1 MLTKLKQKIIAN
13 KSSLFKIAIFLWL
26 YFIFSD
32 FSFAN
37 TNTPPNTQTDVSS
50 ETVETFIKFTSWV
63 ASIIAVLL
71 WLLTYLTTIFLSPE
85 WTNGSIFGM
94 TEYLKWI
101 WILVSNFVYFTFA
114 FILIYVAFA
123 NIVWTSNNNLQIKQ
137 ALPKFIV
144 WILIVPFSWFLVQFM
159 VSISSILTVASM
171 NLPFEA
177 FKNYETTMSTV
188 KVPTKCTINL
198 WVLWR
203 SEWDTSKWWW
213 WDPTSNQ
220 IFKCDGQEKELSVL
234 MKTDKAADGI
244 FWIMTMYTYWLLN
257 IEWLDKLTEG
267 QLRDYIKTI
276 WDIVVKVVFDLIFVI
291 IYALLMIALWLAL
304 MIRWIRL
311 WIYMMLSPLFGLMYF
326 FGKEKDWF
334 FQKFNITEFLWLVMV
349 PVYTMLA
356 LSFWMLFIYVT
367 WQWLAKTWW
376 SDEIKVDGNKIMIT
390 DQAELEIK
398 WAIATDENITELA
411 KTIWWWA
418 LWIVWALI
426 LKIFWV
432 VILWWTVMAALK
444 QSKITESIIAPIAN
458 FWEQV
463 WKLWTALPQY
473 VPIFPG
479 WQSLKWLEQIPSIIT
494 WWLNSKLW
502 EQRNRAADFLW
513 FSDASTALKE
523 TAIDLKKLA
532 DRWNLTEKERIWSM
546 ERLLNTINSQNL
558 MTTESKESLVNL
570 WKINGLSLN
579 ASKITTKSDYYK
591 ALSDIDEK
599 LAIIDWW
606 RRKRTAEDFS
616 SLIENSWTVIPPK
629 SDSDTNNLW
638 NTQQSQVININ
649 LANKQISLP
658 TAWNWNSYQV
668 SDAWNIA
675 NSIKSSLWVKG
686 DWTKLTVAE
695 NEITTVLNWKGIS
708 NDIINEIIKE
718 LRNDWRIS

>member
-13 KSSLFKIAIFLWL
+13 KSFLFKIAIFLWL

-32 FSFAN
+32 FSFAD

-234 MKTDKAADGI
+234 MRTDKAADGI

-463 WKLWTALPQY
+463 WKLWATLPQY

-479 WQSLKWLEQIPSIIT
+479 GQSLKSLETAWNNLDSSLRWAFWVQDRSENFLKSIGLQKDDFSKALDVIKTLPSLGQNKQSNDQWYKSVKELLNAHGEAAFKRT
-494 WWLNSKLW
+494 EFQEVLKMWWIDNSKVKNIQDL
-502 EQRNRAADFLW
+502 
-513 FSDASTALKE
+513 ST
-523 TAIDLKKLA
+523 KLA
-532 DRWNLTEKERIWSM
+532 EMWRDGNKYSFWSNRDSIEKELRWIWTAAIPKDTDTS
-546 ERLLNTINSQNL
+546 
-558 MTTESKESLVNL
+558 ES
-570 WKINGLSLN
+570 
-579 ASKITTKSDYYK
+579 D
-591 ALSDIDEK
+591 
-599 LAIIDWW
+599 
-606 RRKRTAEDFS
+606 
-616 SLIENSWTVIPPK
+616 
-629 SDSDTNNLW
+629 NNNIW

-658 TAWNWNSYQV
+658 AAWNWNSYQV

>member
-13 KSSLFKIAIFLWL
+13 KSSLFKIAIFLGL

-71 WLLTYLTTIFLSPE
+71 GLLTYLTTIFLSPE

-94 TEYLKWI
+94 TEYLKGI

-123 NIVWTSNNNLQIKQ
+123 NIVGTSNNNLQIKQ

-144 WILIVPFSWFLVQFM
+144 GILIVPFSWFLVQFM

-198 WVLWR
+198 GVLGR
-203 SEWDTSKWWW
+203 SEGDTSKGGGG
-213 WDPTSNQ
+213 DPTSNQ

-244 FWIMTMYTYWLLN
+244 FGIMTMYTYGLLN
-257 IEWLDKLTEG
+257 IEGLDKLTEG

-276 WDIVVKVVFDLIFVI
+276 GDIVVKVVFDLIFVI
-291 IYALLMIALWLAL
+291 IYALLMIALGLAL
-304 MIRWIRL
+304 MIRGIRL

-326 FGKEKDWF
+326 FGKEKDGF
-334 FQKFNITEFLWLVMV
+334 FQKFNITEFLGLVMV

-356 LSFWMLFIYVT
+356 LSFGMLFIYVT
-367 WQWLAKTWW
+367 GQGLAKTGG

-398 WAIATDENITELA
+398 GAIATDENITELA
-411 KTIWWWA
+411 KTIGGGA
-418 LWIVWALI
+418 LGIVGALI
-426 LKIFWV
+426 LKIFGV
-432 VILWWTVMAALK
+432 VILWGTVMAALK

-458 FWEQV
+458 FGEQV
-463 WKLWTALPQY
+463 GKLGATLPQY
-473 VPIFPG
+473 VPILPG
-479 WQSLKWLEQIPSIIT
+479 GQSLKSLETAGNNLDSSLRGAFGVQDRSENFLKSIGLQKDDFSKALDVIKTLPSLGQNKQSNDQWYKSVKELLNAHGEAAFKRTEFQEVLKMGGID
-494 WWLNSKLW
+494 NSKVKNIQDL
-502 EQRNRAADFLW
+502 
-513 FSDASTALKE
+513 ST
-523 TAIDLKKLA
+523 KLA
-532 DRWNLTEKERIWSM
+532 EMGRDGNKYSFGSNRDSIEKELRGIGTAAIPKDTDTS
-546 ERLLNTINSQNL
+546 
-558 MTTESKESLVNL
+558 ES
-570 WKINGLSLN
+570 
-579 ASKITTKSDYYK
+579 D
-591 ALSDIDEK
+591 
-599 LAIIDWW
+599 
-606 RRKRTAEDFS
+606 
-616 SLIENSWTVIPPK
+616 
-629 SDSDTNNLW
+629 NNNIG

-658 TAWNWNSYQV
+658 TAGNGNSYQV
-668 SDAWNIA
+668 SDAGNIA
-675 NSIKSSLWVKG
+675 NSIKSSLGVKG
-686 DWTKLTVAE
+686 DGTKLTVAE
-695 NEITTVLNWKGIS
+695 NEITTVLNGKGIS
-708 NDIINEIIKE
+708 NDVINEIIRE
-718 LRNDWRIS
+718 LRNDGRIS

>member
-26 YFIFSD
+26 YFLLSD

-444 QSKITESIIAPIAN
+444 QSKITESIIAPIAS
-458 FWEQV
+458 FWEKV
-463 WKLWTALPQY
+463 WQLWATLPQY
-473 VPIFPG
+473 VPILPG
-479 WQSLKWLEQIPSIIT
+479 GQSLKSL
-494 WWLNSKLW
+494 
-502 EQRNRAADFLW
+502 
-513 FSDASTALKE
+513 E
-523 TAIDLKKLA
+523 TAWNNLDSSLRWAFWVQDRSANFLKSIGLQKDDFSKAL
-532 DRWNLTEKERIWSM
+532 DVIKTLPSLGQNKQSNDQWYKSVKE
-546 ERLLNTINSQNL
+546 LLNTHGDAAFKRTEFQEVLKMWWIDNSKVKNIQD
-558 MTTESKESLVNL
+558 
-570 WKINGLSLN
+570 LS
-579 ASKITTKSDYYK
+579 T
-591 ALSDIDEK
+591 K
-599 LAIIDWW
+599 LAEMW
-606 RRKRTAEDFS
+606 RDGNKYSFWSNRDSIEKELRWIWTAA
-616 SLIENSWTVIPPK
+616 IPK
-629 SDSDTNNLW
+629 DTDTSESDNNNIW

-668 SDAWNIA
+668 SDAWSIA

-708 NDIINEIIKE
+708 NDVINEIIRE

>member
-213 WDPTSNQ
+213 DPTSNQ

-234 MKTDKAADGI
+234 MRTDKAADGI

-444 QSKITESIIAPIAN
+444 QSKITESIIAPIAS
-458 FWEQV
+458 FWEKV
-463 WKLWTALPQY
+463 WQLWATLPQY
-473 VPIFPG
+473 VPILPG
-479 WQSLKWLEQIPSIIT
+479 GQSLKSL
-494 WWLNSKLW
+494 
-502 EQRNRAADFLW
+502 
-513 FSDASTALKE
+513 E
-523 TAIDLKKLA
+523 TAWNNLDSSLRWAFWVQDRSANFLKSIGLQKDDFSKAL
-532 DRWNLTEKERIWSM
+532 DVIKTLPSLGQNKQSNDQWYKSVKE
-546 ERLLNTINSQNL
+546 LLNTHGDAAFKRTEFQEVLKMWWIDNSKVKNIQD
-558 MTTESKESLVNL
+558 
-570 WKINGLSLN
+570 LS
-579 ASKITTKSDYYK
+579 T
-591 ALSDIDEK
+591 K
-599 LAIIDWW
+599 LAEMW
-606 RRKRTAEDFS
+606 RDVNKYSFWANRDNIEKELRWIWTAPIPRDTDS
-616 SLIENSWTVIPPK
+616 SE
-629 SDSDTNNLW
+629 SDNNNIW

-658 TAWNWNSYQV
+658 AAWNWNSYQV

-708 NDIINEIIKE
+708 NDVINEIIRE

>member
-32 FSFAN
+32 FSFAD

-234 MKTDKAADGI
+234 MRTDKAADGI

-463 WKLWTALPQY
+463 WKLWATLPQY

-479 WQSLKWLEQIPSIIT
+479 GQSLKSLETAWNNLDSSLRWAFWVQDRSENFLKSIGLQKDDFSKALDVIKTLPSLGQNKQSNDQWYKSVKELLNAHGEAAFKRT
-494 WWLNSKLW
+494 EFQEVLKMWWIDNSKVKNIQDL
-502 EQRNRAADFLW
+502 
-513 FSDASTALKE
+513 ST
-523 TAIDLKKLA
+523 KLA
-532 DRWNLTEKERIWSM
+532 EMWRDGNKYSFWSNRDSIEKELRWIWTAAIPKDTDTS
-546 ERLLNTINSQNL
+546 
-558 MTTESKESLVNL
+558 ES
-570 WKINGLSLN
+570 
-579 ASKITTKSDYYK
+579 D
-591 ALSDIDEK
+591 
-599 LAIIDWW
+599 
-606 RRKRTAEDFS
+606 
-616 SLIENSWTVIPPK
+616 
-629 SDSDTNNLW
+629 NNNIW

-675 NSIKSSLWVKG
+675 NSIKSSLWVKN
-686 DWTKLTVAE
+686 DWTKITVAE

-708 NDIINEIIKE
+708 NDVINEIIRE